1 MPEDPLARMHREY
14 REQCIA
20 AGVYRPFTDEE
31 LERANQRWKEI
42 ATSQPTRTASR
53 KRNPSGY
60 RRKN

>member
-1 MPEDPLARMHREY
+1 MTEDRLARMHREY

-31 LERANQRWKEI
+31 LERANQRWKET
-42 ATSQPTRTASR
+42 ASRQPTRITSR

-60 RRKN
+60 RKKN